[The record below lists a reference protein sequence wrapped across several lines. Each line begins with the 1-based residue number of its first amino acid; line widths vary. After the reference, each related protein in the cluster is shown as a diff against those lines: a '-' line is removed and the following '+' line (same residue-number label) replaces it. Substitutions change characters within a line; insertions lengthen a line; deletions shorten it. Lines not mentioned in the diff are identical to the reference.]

1 MDVGKAELSGLNKS
15 VKCLGLF
22 SLFTLG
28 EANAEDSLLF
38 LLHVNREKGLC

>member
-28 EANAEDSLLF
+28 EANAEDSRGIPSAVPLA
-38 LLHVNREKGLC
+38 CQS